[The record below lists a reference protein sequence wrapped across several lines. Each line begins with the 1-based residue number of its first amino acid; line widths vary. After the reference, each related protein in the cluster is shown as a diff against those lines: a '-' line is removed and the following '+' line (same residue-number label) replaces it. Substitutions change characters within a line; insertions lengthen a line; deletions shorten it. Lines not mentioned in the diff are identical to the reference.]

1 MEMQTAVMLTL
12 QDDKK
17 VWLVVHSISWLN
29 SVDALTRWGRGVLAK
44 TKLTLTSPP
53 THVTHKILGPGPA
66 RLDVFCSHFEDFF
79 KAYTD
84 IRQFSL

>member
-29 SVDALTRWGRGVLAK
+29 SVDALTRWG
-44 TKLTLTSPP
+44 
-53 THVTHKILGPGPA
+53 
-66 RLDVFCSHFEDFF
+66 
-79 KAYTD
+79 
-84 IRQFSL
+84 